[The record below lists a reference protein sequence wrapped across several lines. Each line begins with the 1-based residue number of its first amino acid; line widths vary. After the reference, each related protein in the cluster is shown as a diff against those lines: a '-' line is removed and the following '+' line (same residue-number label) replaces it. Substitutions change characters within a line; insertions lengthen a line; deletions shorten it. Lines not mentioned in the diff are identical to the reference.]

1 MLDLTPLHQDCGDLM
16 DRAITAEQEL
26 ASLLRDLNAWET
38 RLRTV
43 EEGGP
48 TEFRT
53 ALADELHE
61 ILHPSI

>member
-1 MLDLTPLHQDCGDLM
+1 MELTAVDCPELL
-16 DRAITAEQEL
+16 DRAMTAEQEL
-26 ASLLRDLNAWET
+26 GCLLRDLAAFET

-48 TEFRT
+48 VAFRT
-53 ALADELHE
+53 AIADELHE